1 MRVGSTSVKN
11 DTQDDEYI
19 GVKLSGILVFYDRE
33 LCVFS
38 AVFLLEQS
46 RICKCYKVYC
56 ALEVGLETEGIV

>member
-11 DTQDDEYI
+11 DTQDDEYS
-19 GVKLSGILVFYDRE
+19 GGKLSGILVFYDRE
-33 LCVFS
+33 LCGFS

-56 ALEVGLETEGIV
+56 ALDLGLETEGIV